1 MHPTLLK
8 EMVAEGDP
16 VELGP
21 AMEQLELP
29 PDFKLSSM
37 IDCGGL
43 VQMVQQLMLALQ
55 KQTAR
60 SDALEA
66 TVANM
71 QEEMLA
77 DREFVERLNCHI
89 AAQAAIQM
97 SNGALLD
104 EYRDDIESEI
114 AIPGEFTAEDSTD
127 EIVAV
132 KQPADSLP
140 AVKAP
145 TVSVKAPDV
154 VTTPVKRPPSTR
166 SPQQLLHPLRTFST
180 TPAGVSSE
188 AHDKL
193 IERVAALEVTSLE
206 PGQWKQ
212 LAERVN
218 DLEEVK
224 PQILSRLDALEKG
237 QQEHSHALAELNT
250 KLTEISNFDFQKL
263 QEHVDS
269 VSDRMKAVE
278 LLKSELRA
286 LQMQFDEKVERDAEA
301 YKLLDAT
308 VTALADRVGMLETGI
323 SNTGEHLAAMI
334 APALDLVTKIEC
346 GINLIPDSSYCV
358 DRLDCSLAGLWKLL
372 WHTVSKLRS
381 DADKMHD
388 SFTGL
393 NLAEELATLKDDL
406 FQKADIESFA
416 PLKETDQ
423 LLTSA
428 VDMLRTELAR
438 LSVCLETKAT
448 TYQLQELATNK
459 TVNKLEE
466 KYKNCGQ
473 RNELEI
479 LWARVHSFEETLKEF
494 TDLIANGAQGDG
506 EERDLAALFRFPIR
520 CLSCNSQSSPPIR
533 RPSPP
538 REAMGVDNK
547 PYKTRGI
554 GNTVGVGSDAMWNVL
569 GNRPQSARERSGV
582 STAGFPRGRKQV
594 FKGPPPAHLKS
605 SPHLSQ
611 SPTTRPSSARTVS
624 VATVLEESPGIKQ
637 TQMNV
642 PSVRGPTLANMQ
654 RLLDDANVP
663 RVEGGGLVVK
673 KPAFS

>member
-1 MHPTLLK
+1 MQK
-8 EMVAEGDP
+8 E
-16 VELGP
+16 
-21 AMEQLELP
+21 
-29 PDFKLSSM
+29 
-37 IDCGGL
+37 I
-43 VQMVQQLMLALQ
+43 
-55 KQTAR
+55 R
-60 SDALEA
+60 
-66 TVANM
+66 
-71 QEEMLA
+71 
-77 DREFVERLNCHI
+77 RLNCHV

-104 EYRDDIESEI
+104 GYRDDIESEI
-114 AIPGEFTAEDSTD
+114 AIPGEITADQSAD

-132 KQPADSLP
+132 T
-140 AVKAP
+140 AVKEP
-145 TVSVKAPDV
+145 SVSVKAPEV
-154 VTTPVKRPPSTR
+154 VTKPVKRPPPAST
-166 SPQQLLHPLRTFST
+166 PQQLLHPLRTFST

-188 AHDKL
+188 VHDRL
-193 IERVAALEVTSLE
+193 IERVAALEATSLE

-237 QQEHSHALAELNT
+237 QQEHSHALAELNK
-250 KLTEISNFDFQKL
+250 KLAEISQFDFQKL
-263 QEHVDS
+263 QQQVDS
-269 VSDRMKAVE
+269 VADRMKAVE

-301 YKLLDAT
+301 YRLLDAT

-323 SNTGEHLAAMI
+323 SNTGEHLAAMM
-334 APALDLVTKIEC
+334 APALDVVTKLSC

-372 WHTVSKLRS
+372 WHKVSELRS

-388 SFTGL
+388 SFAGL

-438 LSVCLETKAT
+438 LSVCLETKAA
-448 TYQLQELATNK
+448 TYQLQELATNE

-520 CLSCNSQSSPPIR
+520 CLSCNSQSSPPVR

-582 STAGFPRGRKQV
+582 STAGFPKGRKQV

-605 SPHLSQ
+605 SPA
-611 SPTTRPSSARTVS
+611 TTRPSSARTVS

-663 RVEGGGLVVK
+663 RVEGGGLVAK